1 MSPNRVQSTESLS
14 AEEKFLRASRNDAL
28 AKQGFHPH
36 VDGTTVEKK
45 ARGAGGSSQ
54 ALVALR
60 SRPQVAFTVKEVIAF
75 GCLNGLKHTAGP
87 S

>member
-14 AEEKFLRASRNDAL
+14 AEGKFLHASRNEAL

-36 VDGTTVEKK
+36 VDGTTVEE
-45 ARGAGGSSQ
+45 RPEEPEVP
-54 ALVALR
+54 LEPRWPLR